1 MLNFVWINVNIQLSI
16 IKASIQSFRSKM
28 FPNKTNKWNVKQK
41 HISKTIVNSIT
52 ILNCTPC
59 KKRNWCLYF
68 LFKFSSIS
76 LFSLK
81 VIKSHQIQPNV
92 ISTKITVLYYKQSA
106 NIFSKKDA
114 DLSVNQILTPIKNIC
129 IELAEW
135 RSFHILHSWVASRQ
149 YTQT

>member
-1 MLNFVWINVNIQLSI
+1 M
-16 IKASIQSFRSKM
+16 KC
-28 FPNKTNKWNVKQK
+28 KTGVHFK
-41 HISKTIVNSIT
+41 IT

-92 ISTKITVLYYKQSA
+92 ISTKITVLYYKLSA
-106 NIFSKKDA
+106 NIFSKKRCRP
-114 DLSVNQILTPIKNIC
+114 LSKSNFNPHLKYMYWASWMKKLSHTPLLGSVQAVHTNIR
-129 IELAEW
+129 LAERACW
-135 RSFHILHSWVASRQ
+135 GQEYCSLWTSRSKLTSCMSNASLNPFQ
-149 YTQT
+149 